1 MLVHLLHV
9 WHDSAM
15 RLVLPL
21 LTTVVAALAGCAD
34 TGGFTP
40 AGVTAQPP
48 PPGTPF
54 MITGAASPSA
64 TPGPSGGAPLHQNTT
79 SGTFL
84 PPPDGTRAI
93 TYDPAVVPPGATA
106 EVTIDT
112 TTEGVRVRLNV
123 TGMLP
128 KRSYGAHL
136 HTGTCTSVPADAGP
150 HYQHDLAPPNPS
162 ADPVYANPQNE
173 VWLDF
178 TADLRGTATVASAQ
192 DWTFDPVR
200 PPRSLVIHAERTRTG
215 KDAGTAGPR
224 VACLTLPA

>member
-1 MLVHLLHV
+1 
-9 WHDSAM
+9 M
-15 RLVLPL
+15 RLALPL
-21 LTTVVAALAGCAD
+21 VTALVAALAGCAD
-34 TGGFTP
+34 TGGYTP

-54 MITGAASPSA
+54 LVTGGGSPAVS
-64 TPGPSGGAPLHQNTT
+64 PGPSGGAPLSQNTT

-84 PPPDGTRAI
+84 PSPQGTRAI

-112 TTEGVRVRLNV
+112 TTQSLRVRLQV
-123 TGMLP
+123 TGMVP
-128 KRSYGAHL
+128 RRSYGAHL
-136 HTGTCTSVPADAGP
+136 HTASCTSVPDDAGP
-150 HYQHDLAPPNPS
+150 HYQHDIAPSKPS
-162 ADPVYANPQNE
+162 TDPVYANPQNE

-178 TADLRGTATVASAQ
+178 TADLRGAATVTSVQ
-192 DWTFDPVR
+192 DWTIDPVR
-200 PPRSLVIHAERTRTG
+200 PPHSLVIHAERTRTG